1 MIRQPPGTYTA
12 RGHSLRVAPLFV
24 VPAAAW
30 LAHALA
36 GTGLRALAR
45 RDAARLSRLQGALR
59 KMVASLKA
67 RLRSTNTLVHIRSLT
82 WLSAHRGSQLPLMLG
97 QQQRASAP

>member
-1 MIRQPPGTYTA
+1 MQRPAGRLAPRVQVIRQPPGTYTA
-12 RGHSLRVAPLFV
+12 RGHSLRVAPLFA

-45 RDAARLSRLQGALR
+45 RDAARLGRLQGALR

-67 RLRSTNTLVHIRSLT
+67 RTRVTLWSIS
-82 WLSAHRGSQLPLMLG
+82 
-97 QQQRASAP
+97 